1 MIALPSIV
9 KPPKGGA
16 LHWGQIPIASHGLLA
31 AELASSLDAP
41 VLLLTADT
49 ASAYQ
54 LEQNMQFFAEGLPVK
69 LLPDWETLPYDN
81 FSPHEDIVSERLR
94 TLSELTTMRRGILV
108 APIST
113 LMQRIAPPDYV
124 SKHSLILNVGQT
136 LDIDSFR
143 QQLEKSGY
151 RHVDTVYQH
160 GEYASRGAIIDI
172 FPMGSESPYRIDL
185 LDEEIDSLR
194 SFEPGTLFDYLP
206 ANSWLLSSAGIEG
219 AAEHYWQDIQQ
230 RYEQRI
236 GDIRRPVLPPAT
248 VFQTVPEI
256 FSRLKD
262 YPRVTISEATLPD
275 SAGSYNFAIDSSPPL
290 NIDSKQDDPI
300 AALREYCRDRRVL
313 FCAESAGRREA
324 LIDLL
329 TRHKLKPKPVSGWR
343 EFTTGSDSINITIAP
358 LDEGDA
364 KRPVTPQKMWLKI
377 WRNCALVLQLFTPTT
392 VSVAIWACKL

>member
-1 MIALPSIV
+1 MIELPSIV

-136 LDIDSFR
+136 STL
-143 QQLEKSGY
+143 
-151 RHVDTVYQH
+151 T
-160 GEYASRGAIIDI
+160 AS
-172 FPMGSESPYRIDL
+172 
-185 LDEEIDSLR
+185 
-194 SFEPGTLFDYLP
+194 
-206 ANSWLLSSAGIEG
+206 AN
-219 AAEHYWQDIQQ
+219 
-230 RYEQRI
+230 
-236 GDIRRPVLPPAT
+236 
-248 VFQTVPEI
+248 
-256 FSRLKD
+256 
-262 YPRVTISEATLPD
+262 
-275 SAGSYNFAIDSSPPL
+275 N
-290 NIDSKQDDPI
+290 
-300 AALREYCRDRRVL
+300 
-313 FCAESAGRREA
+313 
-324 LIDLL
+324 
-329 TRHKLKPKPVSGWR
+329 
-343 EFTTGSDSINITIAP
+343 
-358 LDEGDA
+358 
-364 KRPVTPQKMWLKI
+364 
-377 WRNCALVLQLFTPTT
+377 
-392 VSVAIWACKL
+392 